1 MPVNNPQKALGNLSK
16 RLVPRNHIEPRAIS
30 SSAHGVHNA
39 VALVKRHCQAMPSA
53 GAEGTRRARMPHN
66 R

>member
-39 VALVKRHCQAMPSA
+39 VALVKRNCQAMPSA